1 MVDFLIDYVLFE
13 YDGLIVELIAG
24 NAMGYTS
31 ACLLDYVFAEY
42 IWDNGY
48 ERA

>member
-1 MVDFLIDYVLFE
+1 
-13 YDGLIVELIAG
+13 
-24 NAMGYTS
+24 MGYTS